1 MSLKVNTK
9 FLSIW
14 IFLIISSVSYAA
26 SPPKMPSSIPG
37 TTRVNAEEVIAVV
50 NKYPKSFMIDS
61 RISGDRK
68 KGYIESSIS
77 LPDTKTDC
85 QSLSKVLPKKDAV
98 AIFYCNGVKC
108 GRSVTAIKIALKCGY
123 KNLYWFRGGFEEWL
137 EKDLP
142 YRKSWS
148 E

>member
-9 FLSIW
+9 FFSIW
-14 IFLIISSVSYAA
+14 IFLIISSASYAA
-26 SPPKMPSSIPG
+26 SPKVPSSIPG
-37 TTRVNAEEVIAVV
+37 TTRINAEDVIAVV
-50 NKYPKSFMIDS
+50 NKHPKSRIIDS
-61 RISGDRK
+61 RITGDRN

-77 LPDTKTDC
+77 LPNTKTNC
-85 QSLSKVLPKKDAV
+85 QSLSKVLPRKDIT

-108 GRSVTAIKIALKCGY
+108 GRSVDAIKKALKCGY

-142 YRKSWS
+142 YRKSWA

>member
-1 MSLKVNTK
+1 MNLKINTK
-9 FLSIW
+9 SLVILA
-14 IFLIISSVSYAA
+14 IYIISGASYA
-26 SPPKMPSSIPG
+26 SSLEAPLFISG
-37 TTRVNAEEVIAVV
+37 ATKINAEEVIEVV
-50 NKYPKSFMIDS
+50 NKHPKLVIIDS
-61 RISGDRK
+61 RITGDRK

-77 LPDTKTDC
+77 LPNTKTDC

-108 GRSVTAIKIALKCGY
+108 GRSVDAIKIALKCGY

-137 EKDLP
+137 QKDLP
-142 YRKSWS
+142 YINGWK